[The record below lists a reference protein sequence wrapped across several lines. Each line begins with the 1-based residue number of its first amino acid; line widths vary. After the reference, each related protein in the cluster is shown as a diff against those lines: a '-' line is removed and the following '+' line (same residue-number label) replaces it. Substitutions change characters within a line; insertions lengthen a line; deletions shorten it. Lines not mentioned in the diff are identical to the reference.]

1 MPDTDA
7 LPALLTADEVAR
19 ALRVTTSSVY
29 RWAKDGTLTSITV
42 GNTIRFPRAGVLA
55 LLEGAS

>member
-7 LPALLTADEVAR
+7 LPKLLTADEVAT

-29 RWAKDGTLTSITV
+29 RWAKDGTLPSLRV
-42 GNTIRFPRAGVLA
+42 GDTIRFRRADVLR
-55 LLEGAS
+55 LLEAAS